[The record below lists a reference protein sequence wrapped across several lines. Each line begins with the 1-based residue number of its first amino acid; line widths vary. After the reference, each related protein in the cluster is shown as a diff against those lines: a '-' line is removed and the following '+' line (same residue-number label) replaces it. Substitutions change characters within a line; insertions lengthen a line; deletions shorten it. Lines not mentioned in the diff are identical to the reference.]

1 MNLHAFF
8 TLFFSLPRSMLFTVL
23 LVYAQNGV
31 SDGFRI
37 SPIKLYFDADSNIT
51 SLKIVND
58 AEAQVTVQLEAMT
71 WSQDQ
76 DGQDQ
81 YAPTAEVVFFPRIL
95 NIEANDQRI
104 IRVGYQG
111 DPATAIEKTYRLFV
125 QELPV
130 RKPGEIEM
138 KFAVRMG
145 VPIFV
150 RPDVEKLA
158 WSVSTRGLVES
169 GLSIRV
175 ENTGNRFLMVEA
187 MQAVGRNVAGEEIVG
202 SKDRG
207 WYVLAGQGRNFVLP
221 INKEDCSRVTSLEVA
236 ITVDNETR
244 RQMLEVHEGDCAV
257 LANSRPEGRRFI
269 TGQ

>member
-1 MNLHAFF
+1 MNLQTFF
-8 TLFFSLPRSMLFTVL
+8 TLFVSLLRSLLFAAL
-23 LVYAQNGV
+23 LVYSHNAM
-31 SDGFRI
+31 SDGIRI
-37 SPIKLYFDADSNIT
+37 SPIKLYFDADSNSA

-95 NIEANDQRI
+95 SIEANDHRI

-111 DPATAIEKTYRLFV
+111 DPASALEKTYRLFV

-150 RPDVEKLA
+150 RPVVEELA
-158 WSVSTRGLVES
+158 WSVSSSGLVES

-175 ENTGNRFLMVEA
+175 ENTGNRFLMVGA
-187 MQAVGRNVAGEEIVG
+187 MQAVGRNAAGEEMVD

-236 ITVDNETR
+236 ITVDKETR
-244 RQMLEVHEGDCAV
+244 RQMLEVNEGDCAG
-257 LANSRPEGRRFI
+257 LGKSQPEGRRFI